1 MTNAISLRHPRMIDT
16 LPSIP
21 DVEVLEDVLSRPSE
35 SLVNMFRRLNGDI
48 LILGAGGKM
57 GPSTAR
63 MARRASDAAG
73 VARRVIAVSRFSD
86 AAVRDR
92 LEMYGIQTCAGDL
105 LCRDFVQSLPDAENV
120 VFLVG
125 RKFGASGDQSRTW
138 ATNTYA
144 PALVCEKFV
153 RSRFVA
159 LSSGNIYPF
168 VPIESTGSTESDAP
182 EPVGEYGMS
191 ALGRERIVTYFS
203 QERGLRS
210 AIVRLNYA
218 TELRYGVLVDLA
230 QKVVQGREIA
240 IESGYVNVI
249 WQADACDF
257 ILRCLQHVDSPPL
270 ILNVTGLERLSCRA
284 IAEQLGALLG
294 KRPKFVG
301 TERSTAL
308 LSDARQAA
316 ELFGPPPIGY
326 GAMIARTAE
335 WIRDGGTTW
344 NKPTHFE
351 SRNGKF

>member
-1 MTNAISLRHPRMIDT
+1 MTIAFPLPPARMNST
-16 LPSIP
+16 LPPIR

-35 SLVNMFRRLNGDI
+35 GLVNVFRGLTGDI

-73 VARRVIAVSRFSD
+73 IDRRVIAASRFSD
-86 AAVRDR
+86 AAVRDQ
-92 LEMYGIQTCAGDL
+92 LDAYGIQTCAGDL

-125 RKFGASGDQSRTW
+125 RKFGVSDDQSRTW

-144 PALVCEKFV
+144 PALVCEKFLS
-153 RSRFVA
+153 SRFVA
-159 LSSGNIYPF
+159 LSSGNIYPY
-168 VPIESTGSTESDAP
+168 VPVDSLGSTESDAP

-191 ALGRERIVTYFS
+191 ALGRERIITYFS

-210 AIVRLNYA
+210 AIIRLNYA

-230 QKVVQGREIA
+230 QRVNQDREIVLD
-240 IESGYVNVI
+240 SGYVNVI

-257 ILRCLQHVDSPPL
+257 TLRCLQHVSGPPF
-270 ILNVTGLERLSCRA
+270 ILNVTGLERLSCRG
-284 IAEQLGALLG
+284 IAEHLGNLLG

-301 TERSTAL
+301 TEGSTAL
-308 LSDARQAA
+308 LSDARRAA
-316 ELFGPPPIGY
+316 ELFGPPTASY
-326 GAMIARTAE
+326 DAMITTTAA
-335 WIRDGGTTW
+335 WIRAGGTTW

-351 SRNGKF
+351 RRNGQF